1 MVVMRIRPARP
12 FLFLLGTTLHVG
24 CSEAADQR
32 LSQLHQRQ
40 SVIDARVAADE
51 RRAADL
57 RAEVKQLEH
66 TLELQRRCLEVQACW
81 ASVARANAAIAAELA
96 ECNRKSANWF
106 ACEAERTRNKADGT
120 GLGCLLGWGF
130 AVATGGSLAPS
141 IAIGCGLG
149 AKHGESHT
157 SSACTNLPEPMQCG
171 RFPLILRRMA
181 LSSIGLSEMPT
192 CEPMPPECESLALS
206 SQ

>member
-1 MVVMRIRPARP
+1 MEPCLTPLLPLLLSVP
-12 FLFLLGTTLHVG
+12 LLLG
-24 CSEAADQR
+24 CSRNTDER
-32 LSQLHQRQ
+32 LAQVQKRQ
-40 SVIDARVAADE
+40 SIIHARVAADE
-51 RRAADL
+51 RRAANL

-66 TLELQRRCLEVQACW
+66 TLEAQRRCLEAQACW
-81 ASVARANAAIAAELA
+81 ANVARANAAIAAELA

-157 SSACTNLPEPMQCG
+157 RSACANLPEPMQCG